1 MSILDADH
9 CTPVTLEPDEVE
21 DLHWLLGQ
29 LEGWLLNASDEVRN
43 ELGDFLGRHRPHMV
57 RVVID
62 TLGHFAVE
70 LRRRSQG
77 HQR

>member
-9 CTPVTLEPDEVE
+9 RSAVTLEPDEVE

-29 LEGWLLNASDEVRN
+29 LEDWLLNASDEVRT
-43 ELGDFLGRHRPHMV
+43 ELGHFLGRHRPHMV

-62 TLGHFAVE
+62 TLGHFGVE
-70 LRRRSQG
+70 IRRRSEG
-77 HQR
+77 HHR